1 MIATKNLTA
10 TAHLNSLSWLGIV
23 RLGLVQA
30 ALGAI
35 VVLTTS
41 TINRVMVVELML
53 PAIIPG
59 ALVAL
64 HHALQLLRPRMGHG
78 ADVGG
83 RGTPWIIGG
92 MAVLALGG
100 VLSAMATALM
110 GTNFLAGIAL
120 AVLAFALI
128 GAGVSAS
135 GTSLLVLVA
144 KRVAPN
150 RKPAAA
156 AIIWIL
162 MISGF
167 VLTATVA
174 GKFLDPF
181 STARLVMVTS
191 SVSAI
196 AFVIALLAVWGV
208 EGNPR
213 LSNVGAEVAS
223 AAGAA
228 VAAESKKSSFKSA
241 LKEVW
246 AEPQARHFTIFV
258 FVSMFAYNAQDLILE
273 PFAGSVFNFTVGQ
286 STGLSG
292 LQHGGVLTGMILVG
306 AIATMAW
313 GKALGSLKFWMVT
326 GCIGSG
332 IALVG
337 LVLAGSVGPTWPL
350 KTNVFLLGLANGAF
364 SIAAVASMMSMASNG
379 RESREGV
386 RMGMWGAA
394 QAIAFGLGSFFG
406 AAMSDIAKLLLG
418 SPVAAYSTVFAF
430 EAVLFLVAAVLAYQ
444 ISPAKDFRQSNAG
457 SNPSDAAS
465 KPSESTSRDSL
476 VASLTGR
483 A

>member
-1 MIATKNLTA
+1 MTA
-10 TAHLNSLSWLGIV
+10 TAHSNSLSWLGIV

-78 ADVGG
+78 SDVGG

-100 VLSAMATALM
+100 VLSATATALM
-110 GTNFLAGIAL
+110 STNFAAGISL

-156 AIIWIL
+156 AIVWIL
-162 MISGF
+162 MIAGIVISAK
-167 VLTATVA
+167 LA

-181 STARLVMVTS
+181 TPARLIMVS
-191 SVSAI
+191 GCVSAI
-196 AFVIALLAVWGV
+196 AFMVALVAVWGV
-208 EGNPR
+208 EG
-213 LSNVGAEVAS
+213 
-223 AAGAA
+223 
-228 VAAESKKSSFKSA
+228 KSLHSETPPATTKPSFRSA
-241 LKEVW
+241 LREVW

-273 PFAGSVFNFTVGQ
+273 PFAGSVFKFTVGQ
-286 STGLSG
+286 STDLSG
-292 LQHGGVLTGMILVG
+292 VQHSGVLLGMILVG
-306 AIATMAW
+306 AVATMAW
-313 GKALGSLKFWMVT
+313 GKVLGSLKFWMVS

-332 IALVG
+332 IALLG
-337 LVLAGSVGPTWPL
+337 LVVAGSVGPTWPF
-350 KTNVFLLGLANGAF
+350 KANVFLLGLANGAF

-379 RESREGV
+379 CESREGV
-386 RMGMWGAA
+386 RMGLWGAS
-394 QAIAFGLGSFFG
+394 QAIAFGVGSFFG
-406 AAMSDIAKLLLG
+406 AAMSDMAKLLFG

-430 EAVLFLVAAVLAYQ
+430 EAMLFLVAAALAYQ
-444 ISPAKDFRQSNAG
+444 ISPAKDSRQSNAG
-457 SNPSDAAS
+457 SKPSDS
-465 KPSESTSRDSL
+465 PSRDSL

>member
-1 MIATKNLTA
+1 MTSVVNA
-10 TAHLNSLSWLGIV
+10 NSLSWLGIV

-41 TINRVMVVELML
+41 TINRVMVVELAL

-64 HHALQLLRPRMGHG
+64 HHALQLLRPRMGYG
-78 ADVGG
+78 SDVGG

-110 GTNFLAGIAL
+110 STSFAGGLAL

-144 KRVAPN
+144 KRVASN

-156 AIIWIL
+156 AIVWIL
-162 MISGF
+162 MIAGI
-167 VLTATVA
+167 VLSAKLA

-181 STARLVMVTS
+181 TPARLVMVAAC
-191 SVSAI
+191 VSAI
-196 AFVIALLAVWGV
+196 AFVVALLAVWGV
-208 EGNPR
+208 EGKIAN
-213 LSNVGAEVAS
+213 GEVLPAT
-223 AAGAA
+223 A
-228 VAAESKKSSFKSA
+228 KPSFKSA

-273 PFAGSVFNFTVGQ
+273 PFAGSVFKFTVGQ
-286 STGLSG
+286 STDLSG
-292 LQHGGVLTGMILVG
+292 VQHGGVLLGMILVG

-313 GKALGSLKFWMVT
+313 GKVLGSLKFWMVT
-326 GCIGSG
+326 GCICSA
-332 IALVG
+332 IALAG
-337 LVLAGSVGPTWPL
+337 LVVAGSVGSTWPF
-350 KTNVFLLGLANGAF
+350 KANVFLLGLANGAF

-379 RESREGV
+379 RGSREGV
-386 RMGMWGAA
+386 RMGLWGAA
-394 QAIAFGLGSFFG
+394 QAIAFGTGSFFG
-406 AAMSDIAKLLLG
+406 AAMSDVARLLFG

-430 EAVLFLVAAVLAYQ
+430 EAVLFLAAAALAYQ
-444 ISPAKDFRQSNAG
+444 ISPAKDSRQSNEG
-457 SNPSDAAS
+457 S
-465 KPSESTSRDSL
+465 KPSESTSGDSL

>member
-1 MIATKNLTA
+1 MMTA
-10 TAHLNSLSWLGIV
+10 TAHANSLSWLGIV

-41 TINRVMVVELML
+41 TINRVMVVELAL

-78 ADVGG
+78 SDVGG

-100 VLSAMATALM
+100 VLSAIATALM
-110 GTNFLAGIAL
+110 GTNFVGGIAL

-167 VLTATVA
+167 VVTAIVA

-181 STARLVMVTS
+181 STARLVAVTS
-191 SVSAI
+191 CVSVI
-196 AFVIALLAVWGV
+196 AFVIALIAVWGV
-208 EGNPR
+208 EGNTQA
-213 LSNVGAEVAS
+213 LQKDGDETS
-223 AAGAA
+223 A
-228 VAAESKKSSFKSA
+228 SKKPSFKSA

-246 AEPQARHFTIFV
+246 TEPQARHFTIFV

-273 PFAGSVFNFTVGQ
+273 PFAGSVFKFTVGQ

-292 LQHGGVLTGMILVG
+292 LQHSGVLTGMILVG

-332 IALVG
+332 IALAG
-337 LVLAGSVGPTWPL
+337 LVMAGSVGPTWPF
-350 KTNVFLLGLANGAF
+350 KANVFLLGLANGAF

-386 RMGMWGAA
+386 RMGLWGAS

-406 AAMSDIAKLLLG
+406 AAMSDMAKLLLG

-444 ISPAKDFRQSNAG
+444 ISPAKDSRQSNAG
-457 SNPSDAAS
+457 S
-465 KPSESTSRDSL
+465 KPSGSPSRDSL